1 VDQHPIPGDRA
12 PAVTII
18 GWHGTALGCRRWG
31 HACYSGNASM
41 FKRLVIWRSVF
52 LFFGTRRVLR
62 VRDRVR
68 VALVTGLG

>member
-52 LFFGTRRVLR
+52 LFFGT
-62 VRDRVR
+62 
-68 VALVTGLG
+68 